1 MPLATYSTT
10 HSSTIPKLQL
20 DYLNKVYKR
29 QAVRYDRFA
38 KDPEQ
43 PRRHSIV
50 SISNLESFPSVRG
63 LLAPQVPPEVAGP
76 PSAISET
83 VPPPATAI
91 IEALSAARPKQAA
104 DTAHKRQISEAIP
117 QNERPIARQAR
128 PEPAERDTWED
139 RQGDAEGGAAA
150 GTLRRVAVR
159 ISLNSAV
166 EGSNW

>member
-29 QAVRYDRFA
+29 Q
-38 KDPEQ
+38 
-43 PRRHSIV
+43 
-50 SISNLESFPSVRG
+50 
-63 LLAPQVPPEVAGP
+63 
-76 PSAISET
+76 
-83 VPPPATAI
+83 AI

-150 GTLRRVAVR
+150 GTTTRRSDLR
-159 ISLNSAV
+159 
-166 EGSNW
+166 